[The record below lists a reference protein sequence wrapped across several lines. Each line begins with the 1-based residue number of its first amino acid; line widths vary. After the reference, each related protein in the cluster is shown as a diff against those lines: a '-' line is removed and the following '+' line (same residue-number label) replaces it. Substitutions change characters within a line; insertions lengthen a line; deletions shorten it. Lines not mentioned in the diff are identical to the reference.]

1 MQKFFS
7 TEFCFF
13 KIYETLANFELRNV
27 GSHNEKETLLHIPIQ
42 ILTLEAAQAEIINK
56 DFTSPET
63 EPPLPSID
71 QSLQRLPQQAFWWW
85 SIQSLPCIWS
95 LRILKM

>member
-13 KIYETLANFELRNV
+13 KIYETLANFDLRNV
-27 GSHNEKETLLHIPIQ
+27 GSHNQKETLLHIPIQ

-56 DFTSPET
+56 NFTSWESVL
-63 EPPLPSID
+63 PLPSFD
-71 QSLQRLPQQAFWWW
+71 QSLQRLPQQAFWRWT
-85 SIQSLPCIWS
+85 IQNLS
-95 LRILKM
+95 